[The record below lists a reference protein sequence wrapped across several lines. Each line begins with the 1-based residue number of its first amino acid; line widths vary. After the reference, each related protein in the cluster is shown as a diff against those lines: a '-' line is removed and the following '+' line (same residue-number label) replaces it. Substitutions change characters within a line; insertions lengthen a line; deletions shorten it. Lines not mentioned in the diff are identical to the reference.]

1 MKLPRS
7 VKNPTQTKRE
17 ILQAAEQLFLEK
29 GYKQTTVED
38 ILRAVQLSKGGF
50 YHHFESKEEVLVS
63 LIDQMMNQTMEAAE
77 EIVSNTKINAVAK
90 LERFFQ
96 KHVELKKTKMQLLF
110 FFSSQDFS
118 NVKIK
123 QQKLFLQKYHPYL
136 LTIVNQ
142 GIQEGSMC
150 VTYPQETVEM
160 LLVIFDYLRDY
171 VPQILED
178 TQKAKQYLRSV
189 EELIHRTLGITQ
201 LDLQLDQLIQQGKA
215 E

>member
-1 MKLPRS
+1 MKLARS
-7 VKNPTQTKRE
+7 VKNPTKRKLE
-17 ILQAAEQLFLEK
+17 ILQAAEQLFLTK

-38 ILRAVQLSKGGF
+38 ILSVVQLSKGGF

-63 LIDQMMNQTMEAAE
+63 LIDQMMNQTIEAAE
-77 EIVSNTKINAVAK
+77 EIVSDTKINAVAK
-90 LERFFQ
+90 LECFFQ

-118 NVKIK
+118 GIKAK

-142 GIQEGSMC
+142 GIQEDSMH

-160 LLVIFDYLRDY
+160 LLVIFDHLRDY

-189 EELIHRTLGITQ
+189 EELIQRTLGITQ
-201 LDLQLDQLIQQGKA
+201 LDLQLDQLMQQDKA